1 MAGYPAYFQHT
12 GLYLQGFAG
21 FRRVSQFVANYDIAV
36 SRDCN
41 LRLLQIAYL
50 CRMETSIPLTPK
62 NAIHSLAVLITAE
75 MRRYGIV
82 SKEEDVE
89 KAIAEI
95 GLAFTFQIVDDAGKK
110 KGIRSRL
117 RHG

>member
-1 MAGYPAYFQHT
+1 
-12 GLYLQGFAG
+12 
-21 FRRVSQFVANYDIAV
+21 
-36 SRDCN
+36 
-41 LRLLQIAYL
+41 
-50 CRMETSIPLTPK
+50 METSIPLTPK

-95 GLAFTFQIVDDAGKK
+95 GLEFTFQIVDDAGKK
-110 KGIRSRL
+110 REYVAGYAMGRPFIRQKFNMDAVTRRHWEDILERL
-117 RHG
+117 KVQAEA